1 VPTVMGALVLV
12 LVSGRI
18 RQSTLDVN
26 NLERPIL
33 SNNSVTCE
41 ANHVKSETLM

>member
-1 VPTVMGALVLV
+1 MLLYRETQGRLMLVSAYSNGALVLV

-26 NLERPIL
+26 NLE
-33 SNNSVTCE
+33 
-41 ANHVKSETLM
+41 